1 MNKLASFVTHYQR
14 LGQEAAFNQL
24 GGREKTAFLSKLLP
38 KSRLGKLGLGAAGLL
53 GAGAAY
59 KSTREEPSTLENL
72 YEGGKDTLS
81 NMSQEELMG
90 YADLIAR
97 LGRGDTSGLMG
108 YSADQQVDPS
118 MYAMTDIAQDPYASM
133 GYEAQMSPEEAQ
145 AYLQYYS

>member
-1 MNKLASFVTHYQR
+1 MNKLAYFASHYQR
-14 LGQEAAFNQL
+14 MGQEAALNQL
-24 GGREKTAFLSKLLP
+24 GGQEKTAFLGRLMP

-72 YEGGKDTLS
+72 YEGGKDALS

-90 YADLIAR
+90 YADLISR

-108 YSADQQVDPS
+108 YSADQGIDPS
-118 MYAMTDIAQDPYASM
+118 MYAMTDMAPDPYASM
-133 GYEAQMSPEEAQ
+133 GYESQMSPEEAQ